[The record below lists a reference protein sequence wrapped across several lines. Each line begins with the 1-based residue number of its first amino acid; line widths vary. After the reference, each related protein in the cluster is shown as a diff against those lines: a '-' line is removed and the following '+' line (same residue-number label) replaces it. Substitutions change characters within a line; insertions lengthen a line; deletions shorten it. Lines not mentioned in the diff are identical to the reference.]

1 MLNVKIKR
9 KPSEPPV
16 ATDRKLKS
24 LVVLLVSL
32 TQISG
37 TQKITNPK
45 KIERSRCLSFSYRN
59 LMNLTVL
66 NKPIIAPDRKIKIR

>member
-1 MLNVKIKR
+1 MLNKKIKR

-16 ATDRKLKS
+16 ATDRKLKL

-32 TQISG
+32 IQISG
-37 TQKITNPK
+37 MQKITNPK